1 MKDREKIRQIYEA
14 LPKLN
19 CGLCGFANCGHFARA
34 VAQGKASPFGC
45 KQNPLSG
52 YEMGGIIGMKVP
64 SYRYGLQP
72 LFASRP
78 GGSPSP
84 KVLRKEVRG
93 LAQRVDG
100 VLARIENLKTRGER
114 MNIVILIEN
123 TVGRTHLLAEWGLG
137 VLAGLDGLRVRP
149 RNLATSSSGTMLAHV
164 WRYN

>member
-1 MKDREKIRQIYEA
+1 LKDREKISQIYEA

-52 YEMGGIIGMKVP
+52 YKISEIIGMKVP
-64 SYRYGLQP
+64 AYHYGLQP
-72 LFASRP
+72 VFASRP

-93 LAQRVDG
+93 LSRRVDG
-100 VLARIENLKTRGER
+100 VLARIENLKTKRGHEY
-114 MNIVILIEN
+114 
-123 TVGRTHLLAEWGLG
+123 
-137 VLAGLDGLRVRP
+137 
-149 RNLATSSSGTMLAHV
+149 
-164 WRYN
+164 RYLN